1 VSRFIGKGGI
11 RKDSLVLKFVCSF
24 FGNFLVPLLGEPVP
38 ACPAL
43 ISGNLFREVRGGL
56 FVYCPEIGLQK
67 SKHNSGLFWHVEFL
81 RLFQKF
87 DLPPAPSREG
97 EQEYLARASLQVTPS
112 LIRTALPCLVLKLIY
127 IIQ

>member
-1 VSRFIGKGGI
+1 MSRFIGKGGI

-67 SKHNSGLFWHVEFL
+67 SKHNSGLFWQDEFDL
-81 RLFQKF
+81 LFQQF
-87 DLPPAPSREG
+87 DLPPAPSRG
-97 EQEYLARASLQVTPS
+97 GREYLARASLQVTPS

>member
-56 FVYCPEIGLQK
+56 FVSCPEINLQSNKTASSSPSHLGEGFRVRPGL
-67 SKHNSGLFWHVEFL
+67 
-81 RLFQKF
+81 
-87 DLPPAPSREG
+87 
-97 EQEYLARASLQVTPS
+97 
-112 LIRTALPCLVLKLIY
+112 
-127 IIQ
+127 